1 MEAIN
6 TITKTIHKFAMEYG
20 YNQWFIAI
28 GISLLFLWFTFQAF
42 KPKNKTDWKSYGAF
56 SAFIVALFA
65 EMYGFPLSIYLLIS
79 WFGNKFPQL
88 TLTHSGGHLLEI
100 LLGNK
105 GDPHFSLFHIISN
118 VFIIGG
124 LFLIADA
131 WKILYAAVQKNSLAV
146 EGPYRYIRHPQYAG
160 FIAIIIGFLLQWPT
174 VPTLMLAPLLIYRY
188 IRLTKSEEL
197 QMHKQFGTTYIQ
209 YKKETPGF
217 FPSIKTLYRE
227 RR

>member
-1 MEAIN
+1 MD
-6 TITKTIHKFAMEYG
+6 YG

-28 GISLLFLWFTFQAF
+28 GISALFLWFTFSAF

-56 SAFIVALFA
+56 SAFVIALFA
-65 EMYGFPLSIYLLIS
+65 EMYGFPLTVYLLIS

-88 TLTHSGGHLLEI
+88 NLTHSSGHLWEI

-105 GDPHFSLFHIISN
+105 GDPHFSLFHIVSN
-118 VFIIGG
+118 VLIIGG

-131 WKILYAAVQKNSLAV
+131 WKILYNAAKKNSLAV

-174 VPTLMLAPLLIYRY
+174 IPTLLIAPFLIYRY
-188 IRLTKSEEL
+188 IGLAKSEDQ
-197 QMHKQFGTTYIQ
+197 QMLSKFNTKYIQ
-209 YKKETPGF
+209 YKKEVR
-217 FPSIKTLYRE
+217 I
-227 RR
+227 